1 MTTLG
6 PLSAGSSPTHPGA
19 VHHHPSLLMH
29 RNNGHGGPGIMSPDS
44 EDDAGFHLTAMT
56 NSSSAPFKQEVA
68 EGTID
73 NNAYT

>member
-1 MTTLG
+1 
-6 PLSAGSSPTHPGA
+6 
-19 VHHHPSLLMH
+19 MH

-44 EDDAGFHLTAMT
+44 EDDAGFHLTAMS
-56 NSSSAPFKQEVA
+56 NSNSAPFKQEVA